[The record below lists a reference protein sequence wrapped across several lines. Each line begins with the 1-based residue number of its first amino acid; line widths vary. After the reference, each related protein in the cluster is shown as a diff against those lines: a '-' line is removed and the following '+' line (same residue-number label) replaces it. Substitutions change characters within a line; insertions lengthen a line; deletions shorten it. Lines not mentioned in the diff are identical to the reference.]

1 MSTLD
6 TNADRST
13 RGFRARLGWLNRAG
27 GPYSPALCLSF
38 LLITGFLVKL
48 VH

>member
-6 TNADRST
+6 AHVDRSM
-13 RGFRARLGWLNRAG
+13 RGFRARNWLNRAG
-27 GPYSPALCLSF
+27 GPYSPGLCLSF
-38 LLITGFLVKL
+38 LLITGLLVKL